1 MEYDL
6 NLPTY
11 EELLQIGLAALPEG
25 TDRSENTFYYPIA
38 SAFALMG
45 NELMISEQIVYN
57 KMHPENLIG
66 SELDSF
72 VGSRTSLTR
81 RAATRA
87 MGEVTFTGNVGIYIP
102 QGVKVAAGDQEFVT
116 MWGDTIKE
124 GGTVDIQVQAVNIGN
139 IGYIAASTID
149 EIVSPVTGVTGVTN
163 AKAMVSGMD
172 EESDKNFYDRYVWHL
187 HHFPYNLNED
197 TIREWAYEV
206 DGVGQVRVIGSKESR
221 SFTIYAL
228 DTNWKPAGEELI
240 TELQATLA
248 NRLFYGFSVLVTAP
262 VKEPVPI
269 TITVLEED
277 EALQAAVTEALE
289 AYINTYPDPS
299 WVRNDLT
306 VWEVI
311 NVVEGLT
318 NMDNVFDIK
327 IADGSSATYTLS
339 ATDGSKLL
347 SIGTVTVQVKS

>member
-11 EELLQIGLAALPEG
+11 EELLQIGLSALPEG

-66 SELDSF
+66 SELDSYIEE
-72 VGSRTSLTR
+72 RTSLAR

-87 MGEVTFTGNVGIYIP
+87 TGEVTFTGNVGIYIP

-116 MWGDTIKE
+116 LWGDTIKE
-124 GGTVDIQVQAVNIGN
+124 GGTVNIQVQAVNIGN
-139 IGYIAASTID
+139 IGYIAASTVD
-149 EIVSPVTGVTGVTN
+149 EIVTQVPGVTGVTN
-163 AKAMVSGMD
+163 AQAMVSGMD
-172 EESDKNFYDRYVWHL
+172 EETDKNFYDRYMWHL
-187 HHFPYNLNED
+187 HHFPYNLNDD

-206 DGVGQVRVIGSKESR
+206 DGVGQVRVVGSKTSQT
-221 SFTIYAL
+221 FTVYVL
-228 DTNWKPAGEELI
+228 DTNWEPAGESLI
-240 TELQATLA
+240 TEVQAALS
-248 NRLFYGFSVLVTAP
+248 NKIFYGFTVITTAP
-262 VKEPVPI
+262 IKELVPVTI
-269 TITVLEED
+269 TILEED
-277 EALQAAVTEALE
+277 EALQDAVEEALIS
-289 AYINTYPDPS
+289 YIKTYPDPS

-311 NVVEGLT
+311 NVVETLT

-327 IADGSSATYTLS
+327 IGDGSSATYTLS
-339 ATDGSKLL
+339 AIDGSKLL
-347 SIGTVTVQVKS
+347 SIGTVTVQKKA